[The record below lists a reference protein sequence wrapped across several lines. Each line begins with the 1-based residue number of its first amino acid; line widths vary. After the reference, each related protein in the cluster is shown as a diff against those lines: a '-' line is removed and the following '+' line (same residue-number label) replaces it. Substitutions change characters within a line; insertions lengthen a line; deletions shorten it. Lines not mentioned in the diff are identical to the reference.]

1 MAVPIMLLAFLL
13 ASPLTAPAQTRIRV
27 GTCARTLTAG
37 VGSQFAV
44 AQKLGWFAQEGL
56 DVEVVP
62 LTGSTDCVK
71 FVATREFLITL
82 PSMEPL
88 AIARQQGVRIKNFY
102 TAYQTPGYAIAVPAE
117 SPIQKLADLKG
128 KTIGVTNMAS
138 SGVIIAR
145 ALAATSGLNPDTDI
159 NLVVAGEGA
168 QPAALL
174 RSKQI
179 DALSQFDTQ
188 YALIENAGVKLRIP
202 STSARSS
209 ASRPMASSRWRR
221 PFRRAPGS

>member
-1 MAVPIMLLAFLL
+1 
-13 ASPLTAPAQTRIRV
+13 
-27 GTCARTLTAG
+27 
-37 VGSQFAV
+37 
-44 AQKLGWFAQEGL
+44 
-56 DVEVVP
+56 
-62 LTGSTDCVK
+62 
-71 FVATREFLITL
+71 
-82 PSMEPL
+82 
-88 AIARQQGVRIKNFY
+88 
-102 TAYQTPGYAIAVPAE
+102 
-117 SPIQKLADLKG
+117 
-128 KTIGVTNMAS
+128 MAS
-138 SGVIIAR
+138 AGVIIAR